1 MPPADFAE
9 QEYRRRLE
17 LPSTITT
24 DIILDG
30 THKVFAVLIPEV
42 VTLISDILH
51 RETAVEH
58 TWLALPG
65 VARKAYI
72 SELLTDELLST
83 NQMEGVRSTRQEVEA
98 ALQSVDK
105 PLTHTRFSE
114 FAKLYT
120 GISGSENA
128 ALPETLSDVRG
139 IYDQVVDGELTY
151 NDKPDG
157 EFFRK
162 GHVGIYDEA
171 NGREIHSGLP
181 TETRIQT
188 ALTQMLAFMRTEDVS
203 PLLKAIICHYTFEY
217 IHPFYDGNGRTGRFL
232 LALQLREYLSAP
244 TALSLGPV
252 IAENKHTY
260 YKAFE
265 DAENPLNCSEISF
278 FVLQML
284 RFIQTAQRR
293 FSDNL
298 QEKDRAL
305 NTATKAMIR
314 FAEEQRLDA
323 ISRGILS
330 ILIQQRL
337 FLRQDPELTRAM
349 LAEYENVGQ
358 ARIRSKLELLTRKG
372 LIATVGKR
380 PICYQLSNQAC
391 ELFGIETQNL

>member
-1 MPPADFAE
+1 
-9 QEYRRRLE
+9 
-17 LPSTITT
+17 
-24 DIILDG
+24 
-30 THKVFAVLIPEV
+30 
-42 VTLISDILH
+42 
-51 RETAVEH
+51 
-58 TWLALPG
+58 
-65 VARKAYI
+65 
-72 SELLTDELLST
+72 
-83 NQMEGVRSTRQEVEA
+83 
-98 ALQSVDK
+98 
-105 PLTHTRFSE
+105 
-114 FAKLYT
+114 
-120 GISGSENA
+120 
-128 ALPETLSDVRG
+128 
-139 IYDQVVDGELTY
+139 
-151 NDKPDG
+151 
-157 EFFRK
+157 
-162 GHVGIYDEA
+162 
-171 NGREIHSGLP
+171 
-181 TETRIQT
+181 
-188 ALTQMLAFMRTEDVS
+188 
-203 PLLKAIICHYTFEY
+203 
-217 IHPFYDGNGRTGRFL
+217 
-232 LALQLREYLSAP
+232 
-244 TALSLGPV
+244 V